1 MSRAGADVTRVTPT
15 TGDGHAAAWTGVDQR
30 LAGALSREDF
40 RRVADVRRAVWTG
53 GAWGVFSGGAAGTIA
68 FYGALASGRAPYL
81 RSKHLWF
88 AVLGG
93 AALGSYVGS
102 SVAGARAVD
111 SIADVLSPPRRRPA

>member
-1 MSRAGADVTRVTPT
+1 MSRVGADVTPRVTPA
-15 TGDGHAAAWTGVDQR
+15 GDAHVVAWTGVDQR

-53 GAWGVFSGGAAGTIA
+53 GAWGVFSGGAIGTLA
-68 FYGALASGRAPYL
+68 FYGALASGRAPNL